1 MLSRRIVFVI
11 LSKNEEHHYLVLK
24 MKNTMKMLLKS
35 PRFWVY
41 LQKKKIT
48 ILLGLKIKKS
58 NKKMVTTLGFWV
70 YLQKKEEHHFIG
82 SQN

>member
-1 MLSRRIVFVI
+1 VGKKVIMVKIIPEILACFTQTRILSRGIVFVI
-11 LSKNEEHHYLVLK
+11 LSKNEGHHYLVLK

-41 LQKKKIT
+41 LQKR
-48 ILLGLKIKKS
+48 
-58 NKKMVTTLGFWV
+58 
-70 YLQKKEEHHFIG
+70 QEHHFIG

>member
-1 MLSRRIVFVI
+1 VKVILVKNLPSIPEILACFTHTQSRMLSRGIVFVI

-41 LQKKKIT
+41 LQKK
-48 ILLGLKIKKS
+48 
-58 NKKMVTTLGFWV
+58 
-70 YLQKKEEHHFIG
+70 EEHHFIG